1 MVPVW
6 GRLSR
11 PGFPDYEPGK
21 TGLANL
27 CLEGHTM
34 LIVSKL
40 VLVESVLPVN
50 DSRLV
55 NSVFRRRGMTAPVGG
70 LLQAAE
76 WLTCLGIFP

>member
-1 MVPVW
+1 
-6 GRLSR
+6 
-11 PGFPDYEPGK
+11 
-21 TGLANL
+21 
-27 CLEGHTM
+27 M